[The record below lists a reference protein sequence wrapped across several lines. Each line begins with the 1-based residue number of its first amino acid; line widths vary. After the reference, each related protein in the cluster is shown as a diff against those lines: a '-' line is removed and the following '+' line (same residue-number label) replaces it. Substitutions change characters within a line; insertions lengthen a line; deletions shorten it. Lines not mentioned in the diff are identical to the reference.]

1 MCHFNHIRPV
11 VTYRYTLENVLGLVE
26 IRGSLRIR
34 YLRKIRRNSL
44 ANPGKAVGRVNYDG
58 YGERKGEVTL
68 QKKKKK
74 EELWFPRVF
83 KVGCRLWG
91 RTESDTTEVT

>member
-1 MCHFNHIRPV
+1 MCHFNHIRRV

-34 YLRKIRRNSL
+34 CLRKIRRNSL
-44 ANPGKAVGRVNYDG
+44 ANPGKASGRVNYDG

-68 QKKKKK
+68 QKKKRRNYG
-74 EELWFPRVF
+74 FPVSLRWAAISGVAQSRT
-83 KVGCRLWG
+83 RLK
-91 RTESDTTEVT
+91 

>member
-1 MCHFNHIRPV
+1 MCHFNHIRRV

-44 ANPGKAVGRVNYDG
+44 ANPGKAAGRVTYDG

-68 QKKKKK
+68 QKKKKRRNYG
-74 EELWFPRVF
+74 FPGSLRWAAVSG
-83 KVGCRLWG
+83 VPQSRTRLK
-91 RTESDTTEVT
+91 